1 MGLSQPPPTGDTR
14 FKMLPMSTFDI
25 DVATDGEATRL
36 TLRGEFD
43 IANASHLER
52 EISRFADSGG
62 TRLVID
68 LRALRFIDSTGL
80 RIVLETRQRAADRG
94 FDLELIRGPRQ
105 VQRVFELTGLE
116 DRLPFVDAPERE
128 PG

>member
-1 MGLSQPPPTGDTR
+1 MPR
-14 FKMLPMSTFDI
+14 MSTFDI
-25 DVATDGEATRL
+25 GVTSNGEATRL

-43 IANASHLER
+43 IANAPHLER
-52 EISRFADSGG
+52 EITRFVESGG
-62 TRLVID
+62 SRLVVD
-68 LRALRFIDSTGL
+68 LRDLSFIDSTGL

-94 FDLELIRGPRQ
+94 FELEIVRGPRQ